1 MINVS
6 VNMFQLNYQKLTCLH
21 NSEWCTNAVSYCKSR
36 PESRIASGSRSSTQ
50 LSSPDHWN
58 LSFATA
64 LRCSLPFLSRFTV
77 LCCLNSSQTYFENN
91 VLINEKKSHFWA
103 HSAIL
108 CRHRCLPFRHSRH
121 NAAVKILF
129 KHYKLQFTTWRGVI
143 SLISSAF
150 LFLLH
155 MAKTCPS
162 KEIWGENLNTWLLQ
176 ETKSSSLM
184 TVNWKDVKILL
195 YFSEHAFKY
204 CIKTQRSPFLFK
216 VHGKR
221 KENQNHFPYL
231 SH

>member
-77 LCCLNSSQTYFENN
+77 LCWLNSSQTYFENN
-91 VLINEKKSHFWA
+91 VLINEKKVTFELTAPSCVVIA
-103 HSAIL
+103 V
-108 CRHRCLPFRHSRH
+108 FRS
-121 NAAVKILF
+121 VTLV
-129 KHYKLQFTTWRGVI
+129 TTR
-143 SLISSAF
+143 
-150 LFLLH
+150 
-155 MAKTCPS
+155 PS
-162 KEIWGENLNTWLLQ
+162 KYYLNIINFSLQ
-176 ETKSSSLM
+176 LDA
-184 TVNWKDVKILL
+184 V
-195 YFSEHAFKY
+195 
-204 CIKTQRSPFLFK
+204 
-216 VHGKR
+216 
-221 KENQNHFPYL
+221 L